1 MIMAKVLF
9 YPEKRKNEHG
19 VLIVKNVPLLL
30 FFSFDGNRLQ
40 YYSGERI
47 DFKDW
52 DFTRRLVLSSHPEHV
67 SINDHLNFL
76 KRKVLEAYRDLKLSE
91 QELSV
96 ALLRKKL
103 KELLNQGKTSFFDLL
118 ILFIEEKNTGWTLS
132 TYRKIKTFY
141 NHLRK
146 FQNKTGIEPDL
157 SAIDDLFF
165 QTLTSYFRN
174 ECHHID
180 STIKKNME
188 VFMWFLNWAQK
199 RGFHRNNN
207 YRKYIDKYLTLNE
220 SIKEE
225 LFLSKEEVNA
235 IHKFFITGKK
245 EMLARDVFVFA
256 CYTGLTCT
264 ELRLLTP
271 LNIEDDWIR
280 ITFGNRP
287 RSVPLIPEAKMVI
300 GKYLQTKGITMFPKL
315 YQGKINRYL
324 KEIARKTNL
333 IREVVLTKYIN
344 GEEQDATIQA
354 YRLLT
359 LSVARKTFIHLAMSI
374 GISPLIVAQ
383 TAGYKTMNT
392 IDLHAKNTDKLKLS
406 EFKKFGG

>member
-1 MIMAKVLF
+1 MAKVLF
-9 YPEKRKNEHG
+9 YPEKRKTKHG

-52 DFTRRLVLSSHPEHV
+52 DFKRRLVLSSHPEHI
-67 SINDHLNFL
+67 SINEHLNFL
-76 KRKVLEAYRDLKLSE
+76 KRKVMEVYRDLKLSE

-96 ALLRKKL
+96 AILRKKL
-103 KELLNQGKTSFFDLL
+103 KEVLKQGKISFFDLL
-118 ILFIEEKNTGWTLS
+118 ILFIEEKNQEWTLS

-146 FQNKTGIEPDL
+146 FQNNTGIEPDL
-157 SAIDDLFF
+157 SAIDDQFF
-165 QTLTSYFRN
+165 QTLTAYFRK
-174 ECHHID
+174 ECNHID
-180 STIKKNME
+180 STIRKNME

-199 RGFHRNNN
+199 RGFHRNYN
-207 YRKYIDKYLTLNE
+207 YRKYIDRYLTLNE

-225 LFLSKEEVNA
+225 LFLSQEEVNA
-235 IHKFFITGKK
+235 IQTLSVSGKK

-256 CYTGLTCT
+256 CYTGLTCQ
-264 ELRLLTP
+264 ELRLLSP
-271 LNIEDDWIR
+271 VNIEDDWIR
-280 ITFGNRP
+280 VTSGKRS

-300 GKYLQTKGITMFPKL
+300 GKYLQTKGITLFPNL

-333 IREVVLTKYIN
+333 IREVAVTKYIN
-344 GEEQDATIQA
+344 AEEQDATIQA

-359 LSVARKTFIHLAMSI
+359 LSVARKTFIHLALSL
-374 GISPLIVAQ
+374 GISPLIIAQ

-392 IDLHAKNTDKLKLS
+392 LDRYAKNTDKFKLS
-406 EFKKFGG
+406 EFKKFGV